1 MGTVDANEAPPPNR
15 FQGTTMFNPGSLFP
29 AGNRVSHMRVSDN
42 SVNDVDHGTWQ
53 QQDRADSGEQTQSCP
68 RAALP
73 TTALTCYREGTTYQA
88 PYQRHPGDGDNF
100 GTSPTRS
107 NHNRMQGCQ
116 DMCTDTHQ
124 DHHWSFDEREDKD
137 EDGGYVMMG
146 GPIKLPSNIER
157 LRQARQRGMSRY
169 DTAALADLG

>member
-1 MGTVDANEAPPPNR
+1 
-15 FQGTTMFNPGSLFP
+15 
-29 AGNRVSHMRVSDN
+29 
-42 SVNDVDHGTWQ
+42 
-53 QQDRADSGEQTQSCP
+53 
-68 RAALP
+68 
-73 TTALTCYREGTTYQA
+73 
-88 PYQRHPGDGDNF
+88 
-100 GTSPTRS
+100 
-107 NHNRMQGCQ
+107 
-116 DMCTDTHQ
+116 MCTDTHQ